1 MQKPAFQRVFFE
13 AVGGAKRDR
22 TADLYNAIVALSQ
35 LSYSPVTCDLLIN
48 DPTDRAT
55 GHARANHCLSHRAP
69 AGQEKNGS

>member
-1 MQKPAFQRVFFE
+1 
-13 AVGGAKRDR
+13 
-22 TADLYNAIVALSQ
+22 
-35 LSYSPVTCDLLIN
+35 LIN